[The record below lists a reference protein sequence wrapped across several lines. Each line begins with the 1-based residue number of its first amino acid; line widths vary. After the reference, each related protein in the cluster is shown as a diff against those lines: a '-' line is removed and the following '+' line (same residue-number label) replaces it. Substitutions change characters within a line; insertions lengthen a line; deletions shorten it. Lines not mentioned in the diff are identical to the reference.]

1 MTFSLK
7 CCAENGKILQV
18 VNNRNQEFGFGQ
30 LTKLKNTHLSIL
42 VDKSDTQVRH
52 CSQNGDQRL
61 NGVAVDDRSILFEV
75 FYSEAAFV
83 NNPVRKK
90 IEKKIINQYQNNA
103 MLRLAA
109 ALVNSFVIKSSIKYD
124 NYLFLTDGWTK

>member
-1 MTFSLK
+1 
-7 CCAENGKILQV
+7 V
-18 VNNRNQEFGFGQ
+18 
-30 LTKLKNTHLSIL
+30 
-42 VDKSDTQVRH
+42 
-52 CSQNGDQRL
+52 

-90 IEKKIINQYQNNA
+90 IEKKIINQYQTKA

-109 ALVNSFVIKSSIKYD
+109 ALVNSFVIKSSI
-124 NYLFLTDGWTK
+124 F